1 MQRVKKPKKKQ
12 ITMTQAEIDKL
23 KNKVSYEVTD
33 RVTLLILAAVVDEL
47 GTDDEQICN
56 IVKRTNRDAGYIKE
70 HYVHMEDIRKTIE
83 KGTGVKMK
91 GWGL

>member
-1 MQRVKKPKKKQ
+1 MKRVKKPKKKQ
-12 ITMTQAEIDKL
+12 ITMTRTEVDKL
-23 KNKVSYEVTD
+23 KNRVSYEVTD
-33 RVTLLILAAVVDEL
+33 RVTLLILAAVVDEV
-47 GTDDEQICN
+47 GINDTQICN
-56 IVKRTNRDAGYIKE
+56 IAKRTNRYSDYIKE

>member
-12 ITMTQAEIDKL
+12 ITMTQAEIDRL
-23 KNKVSYEVTD
+23 KNKVSYEVTN

-56 IVKRTNRDAGYIKE
+56 IVKRTNRYADYIKE

-91 GWGL
+91 GWY